1 MALTVGEYLYKRM
14 VPAAKTVPMNISDML
29 VEHAQ
34 VVISN
39 REGAQLLQ
47 VEAEMDLEDL
57 TTAVRWYNVDDIGNR
72 SEEPYA
78 TATVRYEDPD
88 EWVAEFSRMSWLVD
102 SRVEALT
109 AMVPGGSASK
119 LSRGLT
125 YTLFGNVVD
134 YSEKYR
140 GMHSVVSHELEA
152 YADVILAPE
161 RHGTWHTPPHWIDSL
176 FHVGGFV
183 MNGSEASNTKDF
195 FYVTNGWSSCR
206 MAKPAVAG
214 GSYRS
219 YVRMA
224 PASEANMFSGDVY
237 VLQDGAVVGMMGGM
251 RFRRVNRILMDRFFS
266 PPDVAAGVAKATS
279 SANAT
284 PVKPKATP
292 KPKPVASQRAPAK
305 AKRIVQATR
314 PAVEQVGEAED
325 EEKKEAARAG
335 DGDSKGAATNASTA
349 PVGEMAGGIVG
360 DALKLIAKETGL
372 DLSDLTDEAT
382 FVELGVDSLTSL
394 VLAETFKKQLSLE
407 VKSSLFLECLNVG
420 DLKVWLEQNA

>member
-1 MALTVGEYLYKRM
+1 MALTVGEYLYKLFA
-14 VPAAKTVPMNISDML
+14 PAAKTVPMNVSNML

-34 VVISN
+34 VVSSN

-47 VEAEMDLEDL
+47 VEAEIDLEEL
-57 TTAVRWYNVDDIGNR
+57 TTAVRWYNLDDKHNR

-78 TATVRYEDPD
+78 TATVKYEDPED
-88 EWVAEFSRMSWLVD
+88 WLAEFSRTSWLVN
-102 SRVEALT
+102 SRIEALT
-109 AMVPGGSASK
+109 AMVPGGSASR

-125 YTLFGNVVD
+125 YTLFENVVD

-140 GMHSVVSHELEA
+140 GMHSVVVHELEA

-195 FYVTNGWSSCR
+195 FYVTNGWGSCR

-214 GSYRS
+214 ASYRS

-237 VLQDGAVVGMMGGM
+237 VLQDGEVVGMMGGM

-266 PPDVAAGVAKATS
+266 PPDVAAGVAKASPAKPKTAPKAKPVES
-279 SANAT
+279 HPTPAKVKRTIEAANL
-284 PVKPKATP
+284 PVKQVVLADDE
-292 KPKPVASQRAPAK
+292 
-305 AKRIVQATR
+305 KRDVV
-314 PAVEQVGEAED
+314 PP
-325 EEKKEAARAG
+325 G
-335 DGDSKGAATNASTA
+335 DGNSKGAPADASTA
-349 PVGEMAGGIVG
+349 LVVQMVGGIVG
-360 DALKLIAKETGL
+360 DALNLIAKETGL
-372 DLSDLTDEAT
+372 DVSDLTDEAT

-394 VLAETFKKQLSLE
+394 VLAETFKKQLALE
-407 VKSSLFLECLNVG
+407 IKSSLFVECLNVG
-420 DLKVWLEQNA
+420 DLKVWLEENA

>member
-14 VPAAKTVPMNISDML
+14 APAAKTVPMNVSNML

-34 VVISN
+34 VVSSN

-47 VEAEMDLEDL
+47 VEAEIDLEER
-57 TTAVRWYNVDDIGNR
+57 TTAVRWFNLDHMDNR

-78 TATVRYEDPD
+78 TATVKYEDPD
-88 EWVAEFSRMSWLVD
+88 DWAAEFSKTSWLVN

-109 AMVPGGSASK
+109 AMVPGGSASR

-125 YTLFGNVVD
+125 YTLFENVVD

-140 GMHSVVSHELEA
+140 GMHSVVVHDLEA

-176 FHVGGFV
+176 VHLGGFV

-195 FYVTNGWSSCR
+195 FYVTNGWSSYR

-214 GSYRS
+214 ASYRS

-224 PASEANMFSGDVY
+224 PASETNMFSGDVY
-237 VLQDGAVVGMMGGM
+237 VLQDGEVVGMMGGM
-251 RFRRVNRILMDRFFS
+251 RFRRVNRILMDKFFS
-266 PPDVAAGVAKATS
+266 PPDVAAGVAKPT
-279 SANAT
+279 
-284 PVKPKATP
+284 PKATP
-292 KPKPVASQRAPAK
+292 KANPVASHSAPAK
-305 AKRIVQATR
+305 VKRTIQVTK
-314 PAVEQVGEAED
+314 PPVEQVEEAD
-325 EEKKEAARAG
+325 DGGKDVAPTG
-335 DGDSKGAATNASTA
+335 DGDSKSAPANASTA
-349 PVGEMAGGIVG
+349 LVVEMVGGIVG

-372 DLSDLTDEAT
+372 DVSDLTDEAT

-394 VLAETFKKQLSLE
+394 VLAERFKKQLSLE
-407 VKSSLFLECLNVG
+407 VKSTIFVECLNVG
-420 DLKVWLEQNA
+420 DLKVWLEENA